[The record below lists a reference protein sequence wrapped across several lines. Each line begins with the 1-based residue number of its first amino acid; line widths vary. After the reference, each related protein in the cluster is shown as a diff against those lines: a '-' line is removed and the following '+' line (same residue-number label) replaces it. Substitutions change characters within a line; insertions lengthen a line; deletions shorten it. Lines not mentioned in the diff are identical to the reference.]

1 MKGIVHSFQ
10 SCKEKLWELKDKV
23 KGKMKKPQ
31 EGYQPAN
38 ELFMEI
44 EMVCRQ
50 IEQVEACFQMTSDE
64 DLLDSCIYQMESLHA
79 RYRYLMKKAK
89 DAGFSR
95 EPFLPRLLPLNCES

>member
-50 IEQVEACFQMTSDE
+50 IEQVEACFQMTSGF
-64 DLLDSCIYQMESLHA
+64 
-79 RYRYLMKKAK
+79 
-89 DAGFSR
+89 AGFLYLSDGVASR
-95 EPFLPRLLPLNCES
+95 EIPLSSEKSKGRGIFKRTFPSKAFAAEL